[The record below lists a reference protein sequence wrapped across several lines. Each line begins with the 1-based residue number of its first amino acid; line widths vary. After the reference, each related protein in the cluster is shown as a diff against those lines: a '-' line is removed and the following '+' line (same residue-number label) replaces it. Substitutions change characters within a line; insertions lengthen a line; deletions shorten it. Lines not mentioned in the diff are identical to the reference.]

1 MDLIVSSRIT
11 IFVPN
16 FKNFKYVTM
25 EREMKRCPY
34 CGETILAVAK
44 KCRYCGEW
52 LDKPLTKETAQV
64 RPPFTSS
71 VDLAKSNIEDK
82 GVNDVDEELEE
93 NIPGWIE
100 YFFYQPFIKHYCD
113 FKSSIGRKHFWI
125 CMLWTALF
133 TNAIFGLAFLLVDKH
148 VTFLDS
154 SRTLLQISLV
164 FLVVELAIIIP
175 SLALYVRRLRDAE
188 LSWKWVLS
196 LFIPYIGPLI
206 LVIKLCK
213 SGDLECGTSKAK
225 LIDYIAIV
233 VCSLLIV
240 FGYSQGMP
248 YMFDTIKMWQEYP
261 SKMSYPDLNV
271 VDEDTLSVDTMDVNN
286 QENLEETDGSDESV
300 TTTNVDSNDDEYAWL
315 CMRYAEPED
324 LENKS
329 SRELR
334 IMRNYIFA
342 RHGYIFK
349 SDDLRQYFSQY
360 DWYTPI
366 SRNVTKELSK
376 I

>member
-1 MDLIVSSRIT
+1 MDLIVSNRIT
-11 IFVPN
+11 IFVPEI
-16 FKNFKYVTM
+16 KNLKHVTM
-25 EREMKRCPY
+25 DREMKRCPY

-64 RPPFTSS
+64 RPPFASS

-82 GVNDVDEELEE
+82 GVNNVDEELEE

-164 FLVVELAIIIP
+164 LLVVELAIIIP

-206 LVIKLCK
+206 LVIKL
-213 SGDLECGTSKAK
+213 
-225 LIDYIAIV
+225 
-233 VCSLLIV
+233 
-240 FGYSQGMP
+240 
-248 YMFDTIKMWQEYP
+248 
-261 SKMSYPDLNV
+261 
-271 VDEDTLSVDTMDVNN
+271 
-286 QENLEETDGSDESV
+286 
-300 TTTNVDSNDDEYAWL
+300 
-315 CMRYAEPED
+315 
-324 LENKS
+324 
-329 SRELR
+329 
-334 IMRNYIFA
+334 
-342 RHGYIFK
+342 
-349 SDDLRQYFSQY
+349 
-360 DWYTPI
+360 
-366 SRNVTKELSK
+366 
-376 I
+376 

>member
-1 MDLIVSSRIT
+1 MSSRIT

-225 LIDYIAIV
+225 LID
-233 VCSLLIV
+233 
-240 FGYSQGMP
+240 
-248 YMFDTIKMWQEYP
+248 
-261 SKMSYPDLNV
+261 
-271 VDEDTLSVDTMDVNN
+271 
-286 QENLEETDGSDESV
+286 
-300 TTTNVDSNDDEYAWL
+300 
-315 CMRYAEPED
+315 
-324 LENKS
+324 
-329 SRELR
+329 
-334 IMRNYIFA
+334 
-342 RHGYIFK
+342 
-349 SDDLRQYFSQY
+349 
-360 DWYTPI
+360 
-366 SRNVTKELSK
+366 
-376 I
+376 